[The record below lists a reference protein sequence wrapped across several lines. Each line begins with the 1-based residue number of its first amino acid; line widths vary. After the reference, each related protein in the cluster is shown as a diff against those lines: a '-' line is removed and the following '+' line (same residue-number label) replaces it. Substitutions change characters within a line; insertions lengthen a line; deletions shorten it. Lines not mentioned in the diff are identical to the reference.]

1 MVNILV
7 PTDFSDLSRVA
18 INYAVKVAN
27 KLNGTLTLLHVVTV
41 IQPTRASMRLR
52 LEALEEELLR
62 CAKEDMEML
71 IAELAGKLKT
81 TKPLEYKTVQGSSF
95 NATVK
100 IEAKKLRSGLIVIG
114 TRGANGLK
122 KVVLGSN
129 TASLIEISHIPVLVV
144 PELAEFTS
152 LKNLVYATDLMHLED
167 EIATMLPYVKIF
179 ESTLHIF
186 HAASGAKA
194 VAPAEAKI
202 KAAIAGVDY
211 GKFKI
216 RVVADKEVDKA
227 VETYVKET
235 TSDLLAT
242 FTREHSV
249 YEKLFERSLT
259 RKLAFQSRLPLLAFR
274 QSS

>member
-1 MVNILV
+1 
-7 PTDFSDLSRVA
+7 
-18 INYAVKVAN
+18 
-27 KLNGTLTLLHVVTV
+27 
-41 IQPTRASMRLR
+41 LR

-81 TKPLEYKTVQGSSF
+81 TKPLEYKIVQGSSF

>member
-27 KLNGTLTLLHVVTV
+27 KLNGTLALLHVVTV
-41 IQPTRASMRLR
+41 IQPTRASLRLR

>member
-18 INYAVKVAN
+18 LNYAVKVAN

-81 TKPLEYKTVQGSSF
+81 TKPLEYKIVQGSSF

>member
-81 TKPLEYKTVQGSSF
+81 TKPLEYKIVQGSSF

>member
-27 KLNGTLTLLHVVTV
+27 KLNGTLALLHVVTV
-41 IQPTRASMRLR
+41 IQPTRASLRLR

-81 TKPLEYKTVQGSSF
+81 TKPLEYKIVQGSSF